1 MSERIASTRSFIS
14 RTQKRVERARQD
26 AANARE
32 AVASQEKEE
41 GLLAEGE
48 RRLEQSF
55 AEERA
60 TPSPF
65 TAPPGLPVV
74 PTVSAEV
81 SRLLAIIDSLQ
92 EEMSHLRVG
101 VVRSTATDEDDDD
114 AVADLPHKK
123 SRVTPSV
130 ITGGR
135 APQTPP
141 AITGG
146 DGQGSTQSR

>member
-1 MSERIASTRSFIS
+1 MRS
-14 RTQKRVERARQD
+14 QKRVEQARQD
-26 AANARE
+26 AAKAREALAE

-41 GLLAEGE
+41 GLLAGRE
-48 RRLEQSF
+48 RRLDQLL

-60 TPSPF
+60 TPPF

-81 SRLLAIIDSLQ
+81 SRLQAIIDSLQ
-92 EEMSHLRVG
+92 DEMSQLRVG
-101 VVRSTATDEDDDD
+101 VVRSTAMDDDDDD

-123 SRVTPSV
+123 SRVSPVSPLD

-146 DGQGSTQSR
+146 HGQGSTQSR